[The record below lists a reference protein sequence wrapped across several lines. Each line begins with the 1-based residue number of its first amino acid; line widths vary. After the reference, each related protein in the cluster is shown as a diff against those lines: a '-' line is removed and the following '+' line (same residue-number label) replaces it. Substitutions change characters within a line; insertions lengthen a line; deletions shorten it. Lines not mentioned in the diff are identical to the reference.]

1 MKLNVIDDKAHYE
14 SNLEAY
20 IVQKLEAQG
29 WGVGQSKNYH
39 TEYALYPEDL
49 IQWIKTTQPQ
59 KWEKLHALNGSN
71 TEQRI
76 IDRLDDE
83 LNKKGTIHIFRNGF
97 QIAGAGTIDI
107 SESAPEDG
115 RNQTV
120 IDRYNAN
127 ILRVVPQL
135 KYHPAKDAGILDLVF
150 FINGLPMATVEIKT
164 EFNQSLED
172 AIEQY
177 KNDRKPIDPKT
188 RRKEPLL
195 TPKRG
200 AIVHFALSESEIA
213 MTTALEGESTYF
225 LPFNKGNNGHAG
237 NPPAD
242 ASKGEDYPVA
252 YFWDYVCQPDNWLK
266 IFHNF
271 VYVEK
276 KNKVD
281 LYGNWTVQ
289 ERLIFPRYHQFD
301 AVNKIIADVESKGV
315 GLNYLCEHS
324 AGSGKTATISWVC
337 HSLVRLRH
345 NDGSPFYNSVIVVTD
360 RTVLDDQLQEAIQQ
374 LDHQKGLIAAIN
386 RDDKAHAGKSKSKQL
401 EEALLSN
408 KQIIIV
414 TIQTFPHVM
423 EAILTNT
430 SLSDRNYGI
439 VIDEAHTS
447 QTGTTASKLQA
458 TLALQSSEAMASLTI
473 EELLGEIQKARVQSK
488 NISHFAFTATP
499 KHSTK
504 MLFGRTQ
511 NGEPANDENLPDS
524 FHLYPQRQAIEEGFI
539 LDVLEGYVPYKT
551 AFKLGGDAVDDNKR
565 VDSKAAKKALARWM
579 ALHATNVTQKVQFII
594 QHFHHNVAN
603 LLNGQAKAM
612 IVTSSRPAAARYK
625 MALEKYIEDNP
636 EYSAYR
642 VLVAFSGKLTGEQI
656 RHDADLDTESGSVF
670 NVESD
675 AEFTEVNMNMDIPN
689 SDLRIAF
696 DRPEYRLMVVAN
708 KFQTGF
714 DQPKLCAMYLDKVIG
729 NEVEVVQT
737 LSRLNRTAIGK
748 DQVFIVDFV
757 NDPAW
762 ILKCFQKYDS
772 GAAIVDVQD
781 PNIVYTIKDNIE
793 ELDLITEED
802 LEEFKSARFKTI
814 RDISNHELKETTH
827 PNLFKATDRVARL
840 FNQKLKMLKQAI
852 ELQEMAYDQ
861 AKLDSNDEGAEKAE
875 FERKQLDIEL
885 QALLRFKGNLGKFS
899 RIYSYIAQLID
910 FGDPELEN
918 FSAFTKLLFKRL
930 NGMSAKE
937 IDISGL
943 VLTGFGIFKK
953 KLPDGDIIDLPD
965 EESSQ
970 TLHPIQGT
978 SNGDVQ
984 PSKMAYLK
992 EVIELIAQ
1000 TFGDIST
1007 REEQVVYINHLA
1019 TILRNNDIVMAQIE
1033 NNPESTALQGNLP
1046 SATKGAIIQ
1055 ALTSHQDLSALLL
1068 KTDDQAMQNV
1078 VRVLYQL
1085 LKDGEMLDVRN
1096 LS

>member
-1 MKLNVIDDKAHYE
+1 MNILADKAHYE
-14 SNLEAY
+14 SHLEAY
-20 IVQKLEAQG
+20 IVQKLQAQG
-29 WGVGQSKNYH
+29 WVVGQSKNYH

-49 IQWIKTTQPQ
+49 ITWIQATQPE
-59 KWEKLHALNGSN
+59 KWEKLQALNGSN
-71 TEQRI
+71 TEKRI

-97 QIAGAGTIDI
+97 SMAGAGTIDL

-115 RNQTV
+115 RNQAV

-135 KYHPAKDAGILDLVF
+135 KYHPSKDAGILDLVF

-213 MTTALEGESTYF
+213 MTTALDGESTYF
-225 LPFNKGNNGHAG
+225 LPFNKGNQGHAG

-242 ASKGEDYPVA
+242 AAKGEDYPVA
-252 YFWDYVCQPDNWLK
+252 YFWDYVCQRDNWLK

-281 LYGNWTVQ
+281 PYGNWTVQ

-301 AVNKIIADVESKGV
+301 AVNKIIADVQEKGV

-324 AGSGKTATISWVC
+324 AGSGKTSTISWVC

-345 NDGSPFYNSVIVVTD
+345 NDGTPFYNSVIVVTD

-386 RDDKAHAGKSKSKQL
+386 RDDKEHAGKSKSKQL
-401 EEALLSN
+401 EDALLSN

-447 QTGTTASKLQA
+447 QTGSTASKLQA
-458 TLALQSSEAMASLTI
+458 TLALQSGEAMANLTV
-473 EELLGEIQKARVQSK
+473 EELLEQIQKARVQSK

-504 MLFGRTQ
+504 MLFGRTK
-511 NGEPANDENLPDS
+511 NGEPASDDNLPES

-539 LDVLEGYVPYKT
+539 LDVLQGYVPYKT
-551 AFKLGGDAVDDNKR
+551 AFKLGGEAVDDDKR
-565 VDSKAAKKALARWM
+565 VNSKAAKKALARWM

-625 MALEKYIEDNP
+625 IALEKYIEDNP

-642 VLVAFSGKLTGEQI
+642 VLVAFSGKLTGKQI
-656 RHDADLDTESGSVF
+656 SHEADGDTENGALFQVG
-670 NVESD
+670 ED
-675 AEFTEVNMNMDIPN
+675 AEFTEANMNADAPN

-714 DQPKLCAMYLDKVIG
+714 DQPKLCAMYIDKVIA

-737 LSRLNRTAIGK
+737 LSRLNRTTTGK
-748 DQVFIVDFV
+748 DQTFVIDFV
-757 NDPAW
+757 NDPEW
-762 ILKCFQKYDS
+762 ILKCFKKYDN
-772 GAAIVDVQD
+772 GAKIVDVQD
-781 PNIVYTIKDNIE
+781 PNVVYTIKDNIE
-793 ELDLITEED
+793 ELDLITEDD
-802 LEEFKSARFKTI
+802 LEEFKAARFKTI
-814 RDISNHELKETTH
+814 RDISNHDFKETTH
-827 PNLFKATDRVARL
+827 PDLFKATDRVARL

-852 ELQEMAYDQ
+852 ELQETAFDQ
-861 AKLDSNDEGAEKAE
+861 AKADGNDEGAEKAE
-875 FERKQLDIEL
+875 FERKQLDVEL
-885 QALLRFKGNLGKFS
+885 QTLMRFKGNLDKFS
-899 RIYSYIAQLID
+899 RIYSYVAQLID

-918 FSAFTKLLFKRL
+918 FSAFTKLLSKRL

-953 KLPDGDIIDLPD
+953 KFKTDDTDHPEAD
-965 EESSQ
+965 EPQ
-970 TLHPIQGT
+970 PLVPIQGT
-978 SNGDVQ
+978 ANGDVQ
-984 PSKMAYLK
+984 PTKMTYLK

-1007 REEQVVYINHLA
+1007 REEQVVYINHLV
-1019 TILRNNDIVMAQIE
+1019 TILRNNDVVMAQIE

-1068 KTDDQAMQNV
+1068 KTDAQAMQNV
-1078 VRVLYQL
+1078 IKVLYKL
-1085 LKDGEMLDVRN
+1085 LKDGETIDVHR
-1096 LS
+1096 LT

>member
-1 MKLNVIDDKAHYE
+1 MNIMADKAHYE
-14 SNLEAY
+14 THLERY
-20 IVQKLEAQG
+20 IVEKLYAQG
-29 WGVGQSKNYH
+29 WVIGQSKDYH
-39 TEYALYPEDL
+39 TEYAMFPEDV
-49 IQWIKTTQPQ
+49 IAWIKATQPE
-59 KWEKLHALNGSN
+59 KWEKLQALNGNN
-71 TEQRI
+71 TEKRI
-76 IDRLDDE
+76 LDRLDDE
-83 LNKKGTIHIFRNGF
+83 LNKKGTIHTFRNGF
-97 QIAGAGTIDI
+97 PIAGAGTIDLT
-107 SESAPEDG
+107 ESAPEDG
-115 RNQTV
+115 RNLGV
-120 IDRYNAN
+120 IERYKAN

-135 KYHPAKDAGILDLVF
+135 KYNPTREFAIDLVF

-164 EFNQSLED
+164 EFNQSLEA

-177 KNDRKPIDPKT
+177 KNDRKPVDPKT

-195 TPKRG
+195 IPKRG
-200 AIVHFALSESEIA
+200 AVVHFALCESEIA
-213 MTTALEGESTYF
+213 MTTALDGDSTYF
-225 LPFNKGNNGHAG
+225 LPFNKGNDGLAG

-242 ASKGEDYPVA
+242 TAKGEDYPVA

-271 VYVEK
+271 VYIEK

-281 LYGNWTVQ
+281 LYGNWTIQ

-301 AVNKIIADVESKGV
+301 AVNKIVADVQEKGV

-324 AGSGKTATISWVC
+324 AGSGKTSTISWVC

-345 NDGSPFYNSVIVVTD
+345 KDGQPYFNSIIVVTD

-374 LDHQKGLIAAIN
+374 LDHQRGLIAAIN
-386 RDDKAHAGKSKSKQL
+386 RDDKEHAGKTKSKQL

-430 SLSDRNYGI
+430 SLSDRHYGI

-447 QTGTTASKLQA
+447 QTGSTASKLQA
-458 TLALQSSEAMASLTI
+458 TLALQSGDAMASLTV
-473 EELLGEIQKARVQSK
+473 EELLEQIQKSRVQSK

-504 MLFGRTQ
+504 MLFGRTK
-511 NGEPANDENLPDS
+511 NGEPATEENLPES
-524 FHLYPQRQAIEEGFI
+524 FHLYPQRQAIDEGFI
-539 LDVLEGYVPYKT
+539 LDVLKGYVPYKT
-551 AFKLGGDAVDDNKR
+551 AFKLGGDAVDDDKR
-565 VDSKAAKKALARWM
+565 VNSKAAKKALARWM
-579 ALHATNVTQKVQFII
+579 SLHATNVTQKVQFII

-625 MALEKYIEDNP
+625 IALEKYIQDNP
-636 EYSAYR
+636 EYNAYR
-642 VLVAFSGKLTGEQI
+642 VLVAFSGKLTGKQI
-656 RHDADLDTESGSVF
+656 SHDADSDTDSGEIFKVG
-670 NVESD
+670 EE
-675 AEFTEVNMNMDIPN
+675 AEFTEANMNEDAPN

-714 DQPKLCAMYLDKVIG
+714 DQPKLCAMYLDKKIA

-737 LSRLNRTAIGK
+737 LSRLNRTTTGK
-748 DQVFIVDFV
+748 DQTYIIDFV
-757 NDPAW
+757 NDPKW
-762 ILKCFQKYDS
+762 ILECFKKYDS
-772 GAAIVDVQD
+772 EAKIFDVQD
-781 PNIVYTIKDNIE
+781 PNVVYTIKDNIE
-793 ELDLITEED
+793 ELDLITVDD
-802 LEEFKSARFKTI
+802 LEEFKAARFKTI
-814 RDISNHELKETTH
+814 RDISHQDFKETTH
-827 PNLFKATDRVARL
+827 PDLFKATDRVARL

-852 ELQEMAYDQ
+852 ELEEVAYDQ
-861 AKLDSNDEGAEKAE
+861 AKADGNDEGVEKAE
-875 FERKQLDIEL
+875 FQRKQFDVEL
-885 QALLRFKGNLGKFS
+885 QKLMRFKGNLAKFT
-899 RIYSYIAQLID
+899 RIYSYVAQLID

-918 FSAFTKLLFKRL
+918 FSAFSKLLAKRL
-930 NGMSAKE
+930 NGLSAKE

-953 KLPDGDIIDLPD
+953 KVKSSEGEDQPDNDNEPKPLQPIVGKPDGV
-965 EESSQ
+965 
-970 TLHPIQGT
+970 IQPT
-978 SNGDVQ
+978 
-984 PSKMAYLK
+984 KMVYLK
-992 EVIELIAQ
+992 EVIELIAN

-1007 REEQVVYINHLA
+1007 REEQVVYINHLL
-1019 TILRNNDIVMAQIE
+1019 TILRKNEVVMAQIE
-1033 NNPESTALQGNLP
+1033 NNPKSTALQGNLP

-1068 KTDDQAMQNV
+1068 KTDAQAMQNV
-1078 VRVLYQL
+1078 IKVLYKL
-1085 LKDGEMLDVRN
+1085 LKEGETIDMRN
-1096 LS
+1096 LT